1 MTEILRTPRDGCW
14 QVTSNIWGQYLA
26 PAVDPLGD
34 VIITT
39 EQFDGFELNDD
50 IPRIPAA
57 LWGSWISLCF
67 ELTRINNANCE
78 VSCRLLRNV
87 EDPTQY
93 RILVPEQKVSVTSVR
108 VDSFDKAIDLVTG
121 EVITQY
127 PPEGWRP
134 CGSSHSH
141 NTMDSFFSGTD
152 DKYELGD
159 PGFHIVVGN
168 INLATTEYTYK
179 ASITANKRRFMID
192 GEKVVD
198 FSAELQPFAK
208 ECLAVITMPKP
219 LTATSPYTSALSS
232 TNFGFSHNW
241 YETADDIPML
251 TSSSAFAKPTSKDF
265 TPVKAEIDD
274 VMLKVQAL
282 IDACA
287 VHQVDTSDCL
297 ANIAYSLDD
306 MSIDNMTSY
315 ADDPF
320 YWNSY

>member
-14 QVTSNIWGQYLA
+14 QITSNIWGQYLA
-26 PAVDPLGD
+26 PAVDPMGD

-50 IPRIPAA
+50 IPLIPAL
-57 LWGSWISLCF
+57 LWGSWINLCF

-93 RILVPEQKVSVTSVR
+93 RILIPEQTVSVASVR
-108 VDSFDKAIDLVTG
+108 VNSFDKAIDILTG
-121 EVITQY
+121 EVVTQY

-152 DKYELGD
+152 DQYELGD

-208 ECLAVITMPKP
+208 ECLAVITMPKGLLSKRTP
-219 LTATSPYTSALSS
+219 GALSS
-232 TNFGFSHNW
+232 FGFSYDW
-241 YETADDIPML
+241 YETVDDFPIMTPGL
-251 TSSSAFAKPTSKDF
+251 ISDKPLSKDF
-265 TPVKAEIDD
+265 DLVRAEIDA
-274 VMLKVQAL
+274 VMLKVQDLA
-282 IDACA
+282 DACKA
-287 VHQVDTSDCL
+287 HRVDASDCL
-297 ANIAYSLDD
+297 ADVAYSIDD
-306 MSIDNMTSY
+306 MSTESIASS
-315 ADDPF
+315 DDPF
-320 YWNSY
+320 YWNYA

>member
-39 EQFDGFELNDD
+39 EQFDGFELNEN
-50 IPRIPAA
+50 IPRIPGA

-93 RILVPEQKVSVTSVR
+93 RILIPEQQVSVTSVR
-108 VDSFDKAIDLVTG
+108 VESFDKAVDLVTG
-121 EVITQY
+121 EIVTQY
-127 PPEGWRP
+127 PPDGWRP

-179 ASITANKRRFMID
+179 ASITANRRRFMID
-192 GEKVVD
+192 GDKIVD
-198 FSAELQPFAK
+198 FSSELKPFAK
-208 ECLAVITMPKP
+208 ECLAVITMPKAVAP
-219 LTATSPYTSALSS
+219 LKPLSTPS
-232 TNFGFSHNW
+232 SFGYAYDW
-241 YETADDIPML
+241 YETVDDFPIMHPNVNPEAPL
-251 TSSSAFAKPTSKDF
+251 SKNF
-265 TPVKAEIDD
+265 TAVRDEIDA
-274 VMLKVQAL
+274 VMLKVQEL
-282 IDACA
+282 IDACK
-287 VHQVDTSDCL
+287 VKQIDTSDCL
-297 ANIAYSLDD
+297 ADVAYSIDD
-306 MSIDNMTSY
+306 MSTETIPS
-315 ADDPF
+315 DDPF
-320 YWNSY
+320 YWNYV